1 MFPSLN
7 LFVLNS
13 LSSLLE
19 SVYVSPLL
27 CFLLKFKFLSALH
40 VALIMK
46 GDGKSKGKA
55 PASSA
60 SGTTVP
66 KSATPSSAESPPP
79 EVVTVLSV
87 SNIDVISS
95 APPSNTN
102 PSDVVSGSGG
112 GGDCPP
118 SHSGDQC
125 SRNPKLTDRVQH
137 SPKRSF
143 ESEDMP
149 VLFNKFIRLRNVLR

>member
-1 MFPSLN
+1 M
-7 LFVLNS
+7 
-13 LSSLLE
+13 LS
-19 SVYVSPLL
+19 
-27 CFLLKFKFLSALH
+27 
-40 VALIMK
+40 
-46 GDGKSKGKA
+46 
-55 PASSA
+55 
-60 SGTTVP
+60 
-66 KSATPSSAESPPP
+66 PP

-87 SNIDVISS
+87 PNIDVISS

-125 SRNPKLTDRVQH
+125 SGEAQLSDRVHH
-137 SPKRSF
+137 SLKRSF

-149 VLFNKFIRLRNVLR
+149 GLYEHMLRFINAKKHAPAVTSTRLAPAALGAPPPDGSFSPQPFLTQDVEESVSSAPNSSPTSE